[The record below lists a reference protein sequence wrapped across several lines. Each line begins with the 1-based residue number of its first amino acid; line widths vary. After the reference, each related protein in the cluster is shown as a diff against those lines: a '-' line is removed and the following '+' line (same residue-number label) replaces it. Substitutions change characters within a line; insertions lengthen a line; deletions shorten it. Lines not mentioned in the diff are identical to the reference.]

1 MGQITYR
8 PYAPQDFNALSEII
22 NATWGHEKS
31 YSLTTAVRL
40 SNAYL
45 RLCLTEQTFT
55 QVALYNGNP
64 IGVIMGNSFRRA
76 HKSLKN
82 RFQARCALLIL
93 SLTAEGRR
101 AWHFYE
107 EIDQIYEKLLSRQS
121 QDYEGEL
128 TFLAIHPGYRGLG
141 IGKELYRRFFAYMNS
156 ENIQH
161 FYVFTDTTC
170 NYGFYEGQKL
180 LLCGTEDVT
189 LLVNGSPKQFLFFIY
204 ENLAGRT

>member
-76 HKSLKN
+76 HMHSAALGGH
-82 RFQARCALLIL
+82 RCGHQRPPCDAAA
-93 SLTAEGRR
+93 TR
-101 AWHFYE
+101 
-107 EIDQIYEKLLSRQS
+107 
-121 QDYEGEL
+121 
-128 TFLAIHPGYRGLG
+128 
-141 IGKELYRRFFAYMNS
+141 N
-156 ENIQH
+156 
-161 FYVFTDTTC
+161 
-170 NYGFYEGQKL
+170 
-180 LLCGTEDVT
+180 
-189 LLVNGSPKQFLFFIY
+189 
-204 ENLAGRT
+204 